1 MRSYNIELPRGVVV
15 DVFNLPDDFEER
27 IIESFKDYTAVTAK
41 EYRYCDKLG
50 YIDCCVQHLNG
61 DNKNPYDIVND
72 IVENRILYEWRE
84 YREIIKESD
93 VYCVDFGYD
102 CYQKGEENAKLYS
115 HFGSDD
121 HHIYDQI
128 QRVLVK
134 VITIVITSDLN

>member
-27 IIESFKDYTAVTAK
+27 IINSFKDYTAEMEK
-41 EYRYCDKLG
+41 EYRYRDKLS

-128 QRVLVK
+128 QKVLVK
-134 VITIVITSDLN
+134 VITIVMNHRD

>member
-27 IIESFKDYTAVTAK
+27 IIKSFKDYTAEMKK
-41 EYRYCDKLG
+41 EYRYRDKLE
-50 YIDCCVQHLNG
+50 YIDCCVLHLNG
-61 DNKNPYDIVND
+61 DIKNPYDVVND

-128 QRVLVK
+128 QKVLVK
-134 VITIVITSDLN
+134 VITIVMNYED

>member
-27 IIESFKDYTAVTAK
+27 IIKSFKDYTAEMEK
-41 EYRYCDKLG
+41 EYRYRDKLR

-128 QRVLVK
+128 QKVLVK
-134 VITIVITSDLN
+134 VITIVMNYEG

>member
-27 IIESFKDYTAVTAK
+27 IIKSFKDYTAEMEK
-41 EYRYCDKLG
+41 EYRYRDKLT

-121 HHIYDQI
+121 HYIYDQI
-128 QRVLVK
+128 QQVLVK
-134 VITIVITSDLN
+134 VITIVMNYRD

>member
-27 IIESFKDYTAVTAK
+27 IIESFKDYTSKMAK
-41 EYRYCDKLG
+41 EYRYRDKLS

-93 VYCVDFGYD
+93 VYCIDFGYD
-102 CYQKGEENAKLYS
+102 CYQKRGRERKAIFPLR
-115 HFGSDD
+115 
-121 HHIYDQI
+121 Q
-128 QRVLVK
+128 
-134 VITIVITSDLN
+134 

>member
-1 MRSYNIELPRGVVV
+1 MKSYNIELPRGVVV

-27 IIESFKDYTAVTAK
+27 IIKSFKDYTAEMEK
-41 EYRYCDKLG
+41 EYRYRDKLG

-84 YREIIKESD
+84 YREIIKESG

-128 QRVLVK
+128 QKVLVK
-134 VITIVITSDLN
+134 VITIVMNYKD